1 MFDIRRHAD
10 GTLSLHGRFDASQ
23 VERAAELFDQVTASA
38 VVDFEDLKYISS
50 AGLGLLFATQRRL
63 VDRGHS
69 LTLVNLSP
77 HVHEIF
83 HIAGFD
89 HIFRIG

>member
-1 MFDIRRHAD
+1 MFDIRRQPD

-23 VERAAELFDQVTASA
+23 VERATALFDQVADSV
-38 VVDFEDLKYISS
+38 VVDFAELKYISS

-63 VDRGHS
+63 VDEGHS
-69 LTLVNLSP
+69 LTLRNLSP
-77 HVHEIF
+77 HISEVF

-89 HIFRIG
+89 HIFRIE

>member
-1 MFDIRRHAD
+1 MFDIQRHAD
-10 GTLSLHGRFDASQ
+10 GTVSLHGRFDASQ
-23 VERAAELFDQVTASA
+23 VERAGEVFDQVTGSA
-38 VVDFEDLKYISS
+38 VVDFGELRYISS
-50 AGLGLLFATQRRL
+50 AGLGLLFAAQRRL

-77 HVHEIF
+77 HLHEVF

-89 HIFRIG
+89 HVFRIG